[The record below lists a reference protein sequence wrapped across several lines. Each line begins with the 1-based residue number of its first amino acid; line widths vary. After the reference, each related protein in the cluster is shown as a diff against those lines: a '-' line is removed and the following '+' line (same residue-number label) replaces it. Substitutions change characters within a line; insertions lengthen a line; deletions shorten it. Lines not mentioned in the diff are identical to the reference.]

1 LHRLER
7 FSGEK
12 TWFLCPLLNGYKNTA
27 RSGAVSLL

>member
-12 TWFLCPLLNGYKNTA
+12 TWFLCPLLNGY
-27 RSGAVSLL
+27 LLDSSTCP